1 VKWKLWIKSW
11 IIYFTAHSINCVCQ
25 RVRSMFIV
33 LGIYN
38 FVKILR
44 FPKFQKDPQKSS
56 KVAKFCKS
64 SENVSKFLHNF
75 CNKSIFLVSS
85 ISSKK
90 MFQNVRKFLKFQMF
104 QKFCKHCKSS
114 AKFLYSTLHNF
125 FLCFCYSFSWVFLHI
140 FLHDYASPELNL
152 FNLVTLTFN
161 VSMIFMGWLNI
172 AWMQNSKF

>member
-1 VKWKLWIKSW
+1 
-11 IIYFTAHSINCVCQ
+11 
-25 RVRSMFIV
+25 MFIV

-114 AKFLYSTLHNF
+114 AKVPKVLQNSYIPHFTISSFVFVILSLEF
-125 FLCFCYSFSWVFLHI
+125 FSI
-140 FLHDYASPELNL
+140 F
-152 FNLVTLTFN
+152 F
-161 VSMIFMGWLNI
+161 SMITL
-172 AWMQNSKF
+172 AQN